1 MGAIQRSRRKRASRT
16 VRQSQVEHVVDG
28 TGVSS
33 TVTGYGIVC
42 GPMSYQ
48 RQEDVCPDRET
59 ETVKEGTTRT
69 QGGGWMNWTR
79 WIGMDYGI
87 RIDTLAR
94 ALCQLEGDMELES
107 QACLDRIEEIAQY
120 RKQLRREVYRD

>member
-1 MGAIQRSRRKRASRT
+1 
-16 VRQSQVEHVVDG
+16 
-28 TGVSS
+28 
-33 TVTGYGIVC
+33 
-42 GPMSYQ
+42 
-48 RQEDVCPDRET
+48 
-59 ETVKEGTTRT
+59 
-69 QGGGWMNWTR
+69 MNWKR

-87 RIDTLAR
+87 RIDNLAR

>member
-1 MGAIQRSRRKRASRT
+1 
-16 VRQSQVEHVVDG
+16 
-28 TGVSS
+28 
-33 TVTGYGIVC
+33 
-42 GPMSYQ
+42 
-48 RQEDVCPDRET
+48 
-59 ETVKEGTTRT
+59 
-69 QGGGWMNWTR
+69 MNWKR

-107 QACLDRIEEIAQY
+107 RACLDRIYEIAQY